1 MQGFGSKLTAY
12 DFLGML
18 IPGIVVVYCFC
29 LSFFH
34 CTLYES
40 FTRYC
45 CWKTDVIDSPTVL
58 NRTCA
63 AILFFSISYIVGIFI
78 NCLADCVF
86 GRFRNN
92 DKLLQFAEL
101 RFRQRQSKT
110 KRRFKTPNKIACQ
123 VIGLANETETSRQ
136 KAYYK
141 RYYWLLNC
149 NKLSGAVPVLEAQ
162 VVFVRNMI
170 MPTVLL
176 FAIPFLHCFFIKIC
190 VIVALL
196 FCEFLVMIMRQQR
209 IYNIIL
215 EDYKMYKELT
225 NHEKNIFNHNS

>member
-18 IPGIVVVYCFC
+18 IPEIVVVYCFC

-34 CTLYES
+34 CALYES

-45 CWKTDVIDSPTVL
+45 CWKTAVIDSPTML
-58 NRTCA
+58 NGTCA
-63 AILFFSISYIVGIFI
+63 AILFFSISYIVGMFI

-92 DKLLQFAEL
+92 DKLLQFAGL

-110 KRRFKTPNKIACQ
+110 KKSFGTPKTIFCQ
-123 VIGLANETETSRQ
+123 VIGYANKTDTSRHKQ
-136 KAYYK
+136 YYK
-141 RYYWLLNC
+141 CCHWLLHY

-162 VVFVRNMI
+162 VAFVRNMI
-170 MPTVLL
+170 LPTVLL
-176 FAIPFLHCFFIKIC
+176 IVIPFLHCFFIKIC
-190 VIVALL
+190 VIVSLL

-215 EDYKMYKELT
+215 EDYKMYNELT
-225 NHEKNIFNHNS
+225 NHEKSIFNHNS

>member
-18 IPGIVVVYCFC
+18 IPGIVVVYCC
-29 LSFFH
+29 
-34 CTLYES
+34 CYWIYPCALYES
-40 FTRYC
+40 LTRYC
-45 CWKTDVIDSPTVL
+45 CCRIEVIDSPTVL
-58 NRTCA
+58 NKTCA
-63 AILFFSISYIVGIFI
+63 AILFFSISYIIGISV
-78 NCLADCVF
+78 NCLADYVF

-92 DKLLQFAEL
+92 DKFLQLAEL

-110 KRRFKTPNKIACQ
+110 KRRFKTPNKIVCQ

-162 VVFVRNMI
+162 VAFVRNMI

-176 FAIPFLHCFFIKIC
+176 FAIPFPHCFFIKIC

-196 FCEFLVMIMRQQR
+196 FCELLVMIMRQQR
-209 IYNIIL
+209 IYKIIL
-215 EDYKMYKELT
+215 EDYKMYK
-225 NHEKNIFNHNS
+225 